1 MKTTVS
7 RPPDR
12 TATVPHFVALL
23 GVLHEAAQR
32 GLSLLPDAP
41 APHRVARQGTANRRL
56 GRTPLH
62 LLPS

>member
-23 GVLHEAAQR
+23 GVLHEAALR
-32 GLSLLPDAP
+32 GLALLPDAP
-41 APHRVARQGTANRRL
+41 APCRRAGRGQL
-56 GRTPLH
+56 GRTRSH
-62 LLPS
+62 